1 MRIHT
6 LAELGPVLR
15 NERKR
20 RRLTLEDVM
29 FAANVSK
36 TFLIDVEAGKPTCQ
50 FDRVLR
56 VASVI
61 GVSLQYAVAPRDGDA

>member
-1 MRIHT
+1 
-6 LAELGPVLR
+6 
-15 NERKR
+15 
-20 RRLTLEDVM
+20 M

-56 VASVI
+56 VANVVGI
-61 GVSLQYAVAPRDGDA
+61 ALEIVMVPDADEVL